1 MKNPTVKIL
10 LETRVDLKKSPG
22 SHPVV
27 IQFYFQRKRTSISTG
42 IAVTPDE
49 FDKML
54 RPSPRDP
61 KIRAYKAK
69 LEKQFQ
75 LAEHFVKKLGPTFK
89 HDKIKKL
96 MEANMDKEK
105 KTNLSAV
112 FDIYIANLM
121 LNDQVRTADSYR
133 NALNSLLKYEPTLH
147 LENISPDILDDYEN
161 WMVEEN
167 GKSRT
172 TVGIY
177 LRSLKAVYNF
187 AVEEDLVDRKN
198 YPFGRRKYVVPIG
211 RNVKKAMTMEQTRNL
226 LGTKTIPMTFL
237 DKCKDFFFFSY
248 FVNGINP
255 RDILELKNK
264 NLTGDQIQF
273 VRAKTLRTKREYSP
287 IKALV
292 REEVKAIIEKWGNP
306 DKSPEA
312 YLFPILI
319 PGMTPLQIARKVQDF
334 VKEINNGLEKMGEDI
349 GLSFPLTTY
358 VARHSFATALS
369 NKNIPIATI
378 SAALGHSSIETT
390 KKYLDSLGAKNLGD
404 ISDSL
409 L

>member
-42 IAVTPDE
+42 IAVSPDE

-61 KIRAYKAK
+61 KLRAYKVK
-69 LEKQFQ
+69 VEQMFQ
-75 LAEHFVKKLGPTFK
+75 LGEHLVKKLGAGFNHK
-89 HDKIKKL
+89 KIKYM
-96 MEANMDKEK
+96 MEANIGKER
-105 KTNLSAV
+105 KTDLRSAFDVYISNLKQ
-112 FDIYIANLM
+112 
-121 LNDQVRTADSYR
+121 NDQVRTADSYQ
-133 NALNSLLKYEPTLH
+133 NAANSLLKFEPTLE
-147 LENISPDILDDYEN
+147 LKNISPAILEAYEE

-187 AVEEDLVDRKN
+187 AVEEEWIDRKN
-198 YPFGRRKYVVPIG
+198 YPFGRRKYVVPVG
-211 RNVKKAMTMEQTRNL
+211 KQSKKAMTMEQTKIL
-226 LGTKTIPMTFL
+226 LDSKTIPSTPL

-248 FVNGINP
+248 FVNGINF
-255 RDILELKNK
+255 RDLVALKNK
-264 NLTGDQIQF
+264 NIVGDQIHF
-273 VRAKTLRTKREYSP
+273 VRAKTQRTKRDYTP
-287 IKALV
+287 IKVLI
-292 REEVKAIIEKWGNP
+292 RNEVKTIIEKWGSS

-312 YLFPILI
+312 YIFPILT
-319 PGMTPLQIARKVQDF
+319 PGMDLKQIARKTQTFIKDTN
-334 VKEINNGLEKMGEDI
+334 KGLALLGKNI
-349 GLSFPLTTY
+349 GLNFPLTTY

-390 KKYLDSLGAKNLGD
+390 KKYLDSLNTKNLGD